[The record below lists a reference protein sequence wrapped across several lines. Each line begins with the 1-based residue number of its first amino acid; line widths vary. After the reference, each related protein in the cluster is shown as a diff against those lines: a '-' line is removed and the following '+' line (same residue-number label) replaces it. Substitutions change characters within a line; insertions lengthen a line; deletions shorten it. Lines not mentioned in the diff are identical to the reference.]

1 MSENFAT
8 SLNAFREAAV
18 NAALY
23 ADQGNPGSAATWEA
37 VANDHAASLVARIA
51 ELEAALCPDWATAP
65 DRC

>member
-37 VANDHAASLVARIA
+37 VAVADVWQGSITERPTPTKA
-51 ELEAALCPDWATAP
+51 EQ
-65 DRC
+65 